1 MNKFQIGDEL
11 ICVENPVALAAGK
24 AAHPCYPGS
33 GWTKHKVIT
42 VREVSNYEDDEVYWP
57 ATGGKGIWGKFLE
70 YNSKFHK
77 DDIVTNGHIT
87 LKVEGKLVQEDSW
100 WLVYSKKLI

>member
-11 ICVENPVALAAGK
+11 ICVENPSVLALAQTQ
-24 AAHPCYPGS
+24 HSCSPGG
-33 GWTKHKVIT
+33 GWVKDKVFT
-42 VREVSNYEDDEVYWP
+42 VARINPYQHDEVYWP
-57 ATGGKGIWGKFLE
+57 AVGGGIWGRFARH
-70 YNSKFHK
+70 NSKFHK

-100 WLVYSKKLI
+100 WLVSRKKLI